1 MNIERELQTE
11 MKLRLGTLHW
21 VALALLVL
29 AASSCATFPSDY
41 PRTLSVAFPSPQETM
56 LGRQF
61 EEQTAGHDGKSG
73 FHLIETGT
81 DALAARVL
89 LADKAEKTLDLQ
101 SYIIRNDEST
111 VLLMDRVIAAA
122 ERNVRVRILLD
133 DMGRDFKLEAFA
145 RHPNI
150 EVRLFNPFLYG
161 GLLGHFRL
169 FEFAGDFKRLN
180 RRMHNKAF
188 IIDNA
193 VAIVGGRNLGNEY
206 FSASADVNLV
216 DLGLLV
222 IGPVVKEISESFD
235 AFWNSDWAIPV
246 QVFEQ
251 STPSE
256 EDVQQ
261 KKVMMKERLHSAASS
276 EYARAVQESHLL
288 DRSGD
293 KGVTFIL
300 APSKAVYDQPSKI
313 LPVKE
318 SGHGVHVHYG
328 PEIEPV
334 LRATQREL
342 TIISPYFVPNR
353 ECIEFFKSL
362 LNRGVHIRLLTNSLA
377 STDVPSVHTGYA
389 RRRPELLRLGVDLF
403 ELKPSLLIAEHR
415 EKRRISS
422 SRAALHAKAFVVDRR
437 TVYIGSMNFDP
448 RSTSLNTELGLII
461 ESEELAGEVIEI
473 FNNVTLPSHSFHV
486 VQAPDNPQDFIWT
499 SEENGRE
506 VRYTREPLAGFW
518 RRVLNPVLSVFVPE
532 SLL

>member
-1 MNIERELQTE
+1 
-11 MKLRLGTLHW
+11 MKLRLGVLHW

-29 AASSCATFPSDY
+29 ATSSCATFPSDY
-41 PRTLSVAFPSPQETM
+41 PRPPSVAFPSPQETM

-61 EEQTAGHDGKSG
+61 EERTAGQDGKSG

-111 VLLMDRVIAAA
+111 VLLMDRVVAAA

-133 DMGRDFKLEAFA
+133 DMGRDFKPEAFA

-150 EVRLFNPFLYG
+150 EMRLFNPFLYRG
-161 GLLGHFRL
+161 PLGILRL
-169 FEFAGDFKRLN
+169 FEFAGDFERLN

-206 FSASADVNLV
+206 FSALADVNLV

-235 AFWNSDWAIPV
+235 AFWNSDWAVPV
-246 QVFEQ
+246 QAFARA
-251 STPSE
+251 TPSE
-256 EDVQQ
+256 EDVKQQ
-261 KKVMMKERLHSAASS
+261 KAVMQERLDSVAGS
-276 EYARAVQESHLL
+276 EYARAVQGSRLL
-288 DRSGD
+288 DRSD
-293 KGVTFIL
+293 NKGLTFIL
-300 APSKAVYDQPSKI
+300 APSKAVYDLPGKI

-318 SGHGVHVHYG
+318 HSHGVHVHYG

-334 LRATQREL
+334 LRATQWEL
-342 TIISPYFVPNR
+342 AIISPYFVPDS
-353 ECIEFFKSL
+353 ECIEFYKSL
-362 LNRGVHIRLLTNSLA
+362 LKRGVRVRLLTNSLA
-377 STDVPSVHTGYA
+377 STDIPAVHAGYA
-389 RRRPELLRLGVDLF
+389 RRRPELFSLGVDIF
-403 ELKPSLLIAEHR
+403 ELKPSSLIVEHR
-415 EKRRISS
+415 ERRRIGS

-437 TVYIGSMNFDP
+437 IVYIGSMNFDP

-461 ESEELAGEVIEI
+461 ESEELAKEVIEI
-473 FNNVTLPSHSFHV
+473 FNNATLPNHSFHV
-486 VQAPDNPQDFIWT
+486 VQDPENPQDFIWT
-499 SEENGRE
+499 AEENGRE
-506 VRYTREPLAGFW
+506 VRYTIEPLVGFW
-518 RRVLNPVLSVFVPE
+518 RRALNPILSLFAPE
-532 SLL
+532 RLL